1 VILFLFACVDQGFT
15 EVALD
20 AIAVVQ
26 GDFDDVQEALTRND
40 VGSLDYN
47 GYIDQAT
54 WWPEEDDRPQRG
66 DPGRSV
72 EQLLTDVDEDL
83 DWQIENYNAVFFN
96 SGTRGLNAYR
106 YNLSV
111 EADDSLLVD
120 EDAVPNVC
128 NWVKGGGSLYVGDW
142 SYDLVEAC
150 WPDAIEFYGDDGAVD
165 AAQVGRAGDVQ
176 ADVPDERLRD
186 DLQASVAN
194 LVFNYSAFAVIESVG
209 SDVEVLLTGDV
220 QYQPEGATLYEEIDD
235 APLAVRFVAGNG
247 QVFFSSFHLVAQTPA
262 VTDAILFRGL
272 EGLESGAGSQSAE
285 VESE

>member
-1 VILFLFACVDQGFT
+1 MLFLLACVDQGFT

-26 GDFDDVQEALTRND
+26 GDFDDAQSALTRND

-54 WWPEEDDRPQRG
+54 WWPEDDDRPQRD

-83 DWQIENYNAVFFN
+83 DWQIENYNAVFVN
-96 SGTRGLNAYR
+96 SGTRGLNAFR

-111 EADDSLLVD
+111 EADDSLLQH

-142 SYDLVEAC
+142 AYDLVEAC

-165 AAQVGRAGDVQ
+165 AAQVGAAGDVMG
-176 ADVPDERLRD
+176 DVPDERLRE
-186 DLQASVAN
+186 DLGASVVN
-194 LVFNYSAFAVIESVG
+194 LLFNYSAFAVIESVG
-209 SDVEVLLTGDV
+209 SEVEVLVTGDV
-220 QYQPEGATLYEEIDD
+220 RYQPEGATLYEEIDD
-235 APLAVRFVAGNG
+235 APLAVRFVSGQG
-247 QVFFSSFHLVAQTPA
+247 QVFFTSFHLVAQTPA

-272 EGLESGAGSQSAE
+272 EGLEPGAGSQSAE
-285 VESE
+285 VEGE

>member
-1 VILFLFACVDQGFT
+1 MLLLLACQDQGFT

-20 AIAVVQ
+20 AIAVIQ
-26 GDFDDVQEALTRND
+26 GDFDDAQSALTRND

-54 WWPEEDDRPQRG
+54 WWVGSDDRPQRD

-83 DWQIENYNAVFFN
+83 DWQVENYNAVFVN
-96 SGTRGLNAYR
+96 SGTRGFNAFR

-111 EADDSLLVD
+111 EADDSLLKH

-128 NWVKGGGSLYVGDW
+128 NWVNGGGSLYVGDW

-150 WPDAIEFYGDDGAVD
+150 WPDAIEFYGDDEVVD
-165 AAQVGRAGDVQ
+165 AAQAGAAGDVI
-176 ADVPDERLRD
+176 ADVPDERLRE
-186 DLQASVAN
+186 DLGASVVN
-194 LVFNYSAFAVIESVG
+194 LVFNYSAFAVVESVG
-209 SDVEVLLTGDV
+209 SDVEVLVTGDV
-220 QYQPEGATLYEEIDD
+220 RYQPEGATLYEEIDD
-235 APLAVRFVAGNG
+235 SPLAVRFVSGQG
-247 QVFFSSFHLVAQTPA
+247 QVFFTSFHLVAQTPA

-272 EGLESGAGSQSAE
+272 EGLEAGAGSQSAE